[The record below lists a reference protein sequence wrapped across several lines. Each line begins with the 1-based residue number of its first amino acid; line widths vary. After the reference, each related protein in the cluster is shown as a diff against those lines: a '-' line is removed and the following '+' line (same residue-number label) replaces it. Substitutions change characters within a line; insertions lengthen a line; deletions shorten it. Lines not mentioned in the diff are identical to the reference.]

1 MMKRVVIAAALAAA
15 LAGGSALAIAQQ
27 PPQGGPGMHGPRG
40 PHGGPGGPMMN
51 FGLRGLDLSDA
62 QKEQVRT
69 IMDSHKAEFDQIRT
83 RMRDAQRAFA
93 DATQADT
100 VDEATIRAKATAV
113 AGVMADEAILR
124 AKVHGEVLQILT
136 ADQQDQL
143 KAKREEMQKRR
154 GQGRQQ

>member
-15 LAGGSALAIAQQ
+15 LAGGSALAIAQ
-27 PPQGGPGMHGPRG
+27 PPQGGPGMHGPGG
-40 PHGGPGGPMMN
+40 PRGGPGGPMMD
-51 FGLRGLDLSDA
+51 FGLRGIDLTDA
-62 QKEQVRT
+62 QKEQVKT
-69 IMDSHKAEFDQIRT
+69 IMDSHKSEFDQIRT
-83 RMRDAQRAFA
+83 RMRDAQRAFG

-100 VDEATIRAKATAV
+100 IDEAAIRTKATAV

-154 GQGRQQ
+154 GQRQ